1 MSSNLSQND
10 DILGNANN
18 DLGPIHN
25 THFSCGVCNKK
36 INNKAVF
43 CDQCKKWIHSKC
55 NTISDSEYKI
65 LVEEPDEK
73 QWKCL
78 DCLTLNNSQIFPFT
92 LVNDT
97 VFFGLNEIEM
107 PSITD
112 SLPSFEILSKVS
124 NLPNLS
130 DYDTDENIN
139 SNITSEYASVKDIAS
154 MELSDKDFALFHMNI
169 RSHSLHFDEFHAL
182 LSSLSINFQVIGLS
196 EIKVTS
202 DVQVKANIE
211 LPGYNFHY
219 TPSYSSAGGVGIY
232 VRSNL
237 EANKRDDLCV
247 RDADFETV
255 WVEICNPKAKNVIC
269 CCVYRHP
276 NSDISKFNDHLHGKI
291 EDLAKENK
299 LIAIMGDF
307 NIDLLKYDCHSA
319 TNEFVNMMFSHHFQ
333 PAILHPTRITD
344 TSSTIIDN
352 IYVNNATE
360 SNIYGGNILSCISD
374 HLPQFTVLYNNAPE
388 YKTSSFHVY
397 DYKNLNEENFISDYK
412 DVERSYLNDKE
423 IDINRKFETFLYKLH
438 NLVDK
443 HCPKKKLSKKALK
456 LRSKPWINRHIQKMM
471 RIRDK
476 LFRQFKLT
484 KSTSDL
490 NAYKKFRNRIVNE
503 IKESKK
509 NYYHQYFDE
518 HKGNMKMLWQGI
530 KNIISLKH
538 GNVETISC
546 LKDENDTKTS
556 DPAKM
561 AEEFNNYFTT
571 VACGITQK
579 IPRTP
584 KSPLDYLSNLNLNS
598 FFISPCTAS
607 EVSSLIRSLK
617 LGKSSGP
624 NSIPVKLLKIL
635 EEPIS
640 NDLSVL
646 INESF
651 VSGIFPD
658 NLKIAKV
665 VPIFKKGLTTLKSN
679 YRPISLLSIFSKIF
693 EKVMHQRMYKFL
705 ETYEILFCMQFGF
718 RTGHST
724 DHALISLTETI
735 KSSLDKGR
743 VGCGIFIDLQKAFDT
758 VNHDILLKKL
768 EHYGIRGIALNWFKS
783 YLKNRKQYVSLNG
796 HSSSFREISCGVP
809 QGSVLGPLLFLIYIN
824 DLTNSSK
831 FFSFFLFADDT
842 NIYCESDDPAL
853 LTRKVNRELK
863 KVKLWLDS
871 NKLALNISKTNYV
884 LFHSPR
890 KELANDLNIKIG
902 KQNIQKTKYV
912 KFLGVLMDEHLTWKY
927 HTSELC

>member
-1 MSSNLSQND
+1 MSSNLSQNE
-10 DILGNANN
+10 DILGNTNN
-18 DLGPIHN
+18 DLGPIQN

-55 NTISDSEYKI
+55 NNISDSEYKI

-211 LPGYNFHY
+211 LPGYNFYY
-219 TPSYSSAGGVGIY
+219 TPSHSSAGGVGIY

-255 WVEICNPKAKNVIC
+255 WVEICNPNAKNVIC

-352 IYVNNATE
+352 M
-360 SNIYGGNILSCISD
+360 GILDIRWEY
-374 HLPQFTVLYNNAPE
+374 FILY
-388 YKTSSFHVY
+388 
-397 DYKNLNEENFISDYK
+397 L
-412 DVERSYLNDKE
+412 
-423 IDINRKFETFLYKLH
+423 
-438 NLVDK
+438 
-443 HCPKKKLSKKALK
+443 
-456 LRSKPWINRHIQKMM
+456 
-471 RIRDK
+471 
-476 LFRQFKLT
+476 
-484 KSTSDL
+484 
-490 NAYKKFRNRIVNE
+490 
-503 IKESKK
+503 
-509 NYYHQYFDE
+509 
-518 HKGNMKMLWQGI
+518 
-530 KNIISLKH
+530 
-538 GNVETISC
+538 
-546 LKDENDTKTS
+546 
-556 DPAKM
+556 
-561 AEEFNNYFTT
+561 
-571 VACGITQK
+571 
-579 IPRTP
+579 
-584 KSPLDYLSNLNLNS
+584 
-598 FFISPCTAS
+598 
-607 EVSSLIRSLK
+607 
-617 LGKSSGP
+617 
-624 NSIPVKLLKIL
+624 
-635 EEPIS
+635 
-640 NDLSVL
+640 
-646 INESF
+646 
-651 VSGIFPD
+651 
-658 NLKIAKV
+658 
-665 VPIFKKGLTTLKSN
+665 
-679 YRPISLLSIFSKIF
+679 
-693 EKVMHQRMYKFL
+693 
-705 ETYEILFCMQFGF
+705 
-718 RTGHST
+718 
-724 DHALISLTETI
+724 
-735 KSSLDKGR
+735 
-743 VGCGIFIDLQKAFDT
+743 
-758 VNHDILLKKL
+758 
-768 EHYGIRGIALNWFKS
+768 
-783 YLKNRKQYVSLNG
+783 
-796 HSSSFREISCGVP
+796 
-809 QGSVLGPLLFLIYIN
+809 
-824 DLTNSSK
+824 
-831 FFSFFLFADDT
+831 
-842 NIYCESDDPAL
+842 
-853 LTRKVNRELK
+853 
-863 KVKLWLDS
+863 
-871 NKLALNISKTNYV
+871 
-884 LFHSPR
+884 
-890 KELANDLNIKIG
+890 
-902 KQNIQKTKYV
+902 
-912 KFLGVLMDEHLTWKY
+912 
-927 HTSELC
+927 